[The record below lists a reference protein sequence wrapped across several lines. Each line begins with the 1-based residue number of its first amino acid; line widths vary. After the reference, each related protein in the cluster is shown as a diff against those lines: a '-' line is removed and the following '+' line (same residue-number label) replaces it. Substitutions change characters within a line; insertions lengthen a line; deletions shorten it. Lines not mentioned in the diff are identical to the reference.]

1 MVRFLRDGQYSVCD
15 WLQLVVKCYSR
26 LIVLLLTLDDG
37 ASGYI
42 IYNRSQIQMD
52 KSLKIEKVRVTDEG
66 VYICR
71 AENAIGFIEAHVKLI
86 VSGKQDC
93 SLSEWLF

>member
-1 MVRFLRDGQYSVCD
+1 
-15 WLQLVVKCYSR
+15 
-26 LIVLLLTLDDG
+26 
-37 ASGYI
+37 
-42 IYNRSQIQMD
+42 MD

-86 VSGKQDC
+86 VSGKLQWMAVLN
-93 SLSEWLF
+93 SRVNQLNLAVA

>member
-1 MVRFLRDGQYSVCD
+1 MV
-15 WLQLVVKCYSR
+15 
-26 LIVLLLTLDDG
+26 VLLRTLEDG
-37 ASGYI
+37 ACGYI

-86 VSGKQDC
+86 VSGKLDY
-93 SLSEWLF
+93 SLNEWEWLF